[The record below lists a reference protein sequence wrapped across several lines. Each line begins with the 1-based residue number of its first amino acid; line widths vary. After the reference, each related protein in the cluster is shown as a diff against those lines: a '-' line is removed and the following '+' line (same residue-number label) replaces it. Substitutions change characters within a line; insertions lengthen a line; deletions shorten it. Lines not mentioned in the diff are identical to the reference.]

1 MRIAITGGRAEADFL
16 IASLKEHHKLA
27 VINPDTEYARYLAD
41 RHNLPVV
48 CGDPRKAYVLEEA
61 EIQRFDALVSLMA
74 DDADSL
80 AVCQLAK
87 EKFNVKKTIAV
98 VTNPRNVELFRT
110 FGVTEVVSSAYMIA
124 QHLVQLSTLSS
135 LVNSFSLE
143 DEKIVLTELDA
154 TSGSRVTGLPICNM
168 HLPPHVIIAGIIRNG
183 NMIVPNGQTVVNTG
197 DRLIV
202 LSTAETQNKLI
213 ALFMPEAGS
222 I

>member
-1 MRIAITGGRAEADFL
+1 MRIAITGGKAEADFL
-16 IASLKEHHKLA
+16 SASLKEHHKLA
-27 VINPDTEYARYLAD
+27 VVNPDETYARYLAD

-48 CGDPRKAYVLEEA
+48 CGDPRKAYILAEA

-124 QHLVQLSTLSS
+124 QHLVQLSTLNS
-135 LVNSFSLE
+135 LVSSFSLE
-143 DEKIVLTELDA
+143 NEKIVLTELDA
-154 TSGSRVTGLPICNM
+154 ASGSRVTGLPICSM
-168 HLPPHVIIAGIIRNG
+168 HLPPHVIIACIIRNG
-183 NMIVPNGQTVVNTG
+183 NMIVPDGQTVVNTG
-197 DRLIV
+197 DRLVV
-202 LSTAETQNKLI
+202 LSAAETQNKLI